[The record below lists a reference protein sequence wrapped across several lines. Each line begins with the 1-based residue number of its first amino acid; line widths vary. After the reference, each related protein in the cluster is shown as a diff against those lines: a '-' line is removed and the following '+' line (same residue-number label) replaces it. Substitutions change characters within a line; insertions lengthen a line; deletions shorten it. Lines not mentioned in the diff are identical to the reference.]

1 MTLFDYSSY
10 KSFVNDWISR
20 QPKKGHGQLRQ
31 LSLKLKI
38 NSVVMSQVFR
48 GSRDLT
54 LEQGLGVCQFLGLSE
69 LERDYFLLLV
79 QKNKAGTHE
88 LKQVLES
95 QLEKLREIA
104 KALKNRITHQKF
116 SDESKATFYS
126 QWYYSA
132 IRLAASLEKLN
143 SADSIAQHLN
153 LERALVAKVLEF
165 LLRNKLVVE
174 TKKGLDRG
182 PQVTH
187 VGHDSPYV
195 NRHHLNWRLKA
206 LQSMETVSDSH
217 LFYTGPM
224 ALSHEAA
231 SEIHKMLIDFVQRS
245 TSRAAASES
254 QVLRCLNFDWFPI
267 KP

>member
-10 KSFVNDWISR
+10 KNFVNDWISR

-88 LKQVLES
+88 LKLVLES
-95 QLEKLREIA
+95 QLEKLRESA

-132 IRLAASLEKLN
+132 IRLAASLENLN

-165 LLRNKLVVE
+165 LLKNKLVVE

-187 VGHDSPYV
+187 GGRIGWYPKPVVRVRSYTMAINPASAKLRVLVVENDASQ
-195 NRHHLNWRLKA
+195 RERLVELIKGWDYEVFEALGREDTLLEDAVQKA
-206 LQSMETVSDSH
+206 R
-217 LFYTGPM
+217 
-224 ALSHEAA
+224 
-231 SEIHKMLIDFVQRS
+231 K
-245 TSRAAASES
+245 
-254 QVLRCLNFDWFPI
+254 LR
-267 KP
+267 